1 MWPAAG
7 SLLCA
12 ARKCPADLVRSGGAN
27 IVDHGLQHNLLA
39 GLADSVL
46 EIDGIVDFGYG
57 SVGLEIPADPAAA
70 NLHQNRPVGQHRSC
84 HLRVQME
91 ADHCKVGN
99 LAGRAG
105 IFQMVRA
112 AKVGAARFQIQFAMV
127 NDAV

>member
-1 MWPAAG
+1 MRPAAG

-70 NLHQNRPVGQHRSC
+70 IFIRTDPLASIAAVTFGCRWKRITARLGISPGAPVYSRWSAPRRLAPPVFRYS
-84 HLRVQME
+84 LRW
-91 ADHCKVGN
+91 
-99 LAGRAG
+99 
-105 IFQMVRA
+105 
-112 AKVGAARFQIQFAMV
+112 
-127 NDAV
+127 